1 MGFIGKEIDRDT
13 AKQLIERYKL
23 TRPWPD
29 NNKFLESDIVTVAK
43 DKDSGAIYVQI
54 QPQRGICVDGRQT
67 QEYVPRIDALLWKGY
82 NIRVDLYEEIH
93 GDYFNG
99 EIDSMSFTV
108 KHIVAPQ
115 ELKEESSKIKSL
127 VEGGVGA
134 LFKESLL
141 PKDRGRGYTFT
152 NGNVLFVGKDK
163 IWVR

>member
-1 MGFIGKEIDRDT
+1 M
-13 AKQLIERYKL
+13 
-23 TRPWPD
+23 
-29 NNKFLESDIVTVAK
+29 AK

-82 NIRVDLYEEIH
+82 NIRIDLYEEIH

-127 VEGGVGA
+127 VEGVSVRFLKKVFSQKIEVEGI
-134 LFKESLL
+134 LL
-141 PKDRGRGYTFT
+141 QMVTFC
-152 NGNVLFVGKDK
+152 L
-163 IWVR
+163 